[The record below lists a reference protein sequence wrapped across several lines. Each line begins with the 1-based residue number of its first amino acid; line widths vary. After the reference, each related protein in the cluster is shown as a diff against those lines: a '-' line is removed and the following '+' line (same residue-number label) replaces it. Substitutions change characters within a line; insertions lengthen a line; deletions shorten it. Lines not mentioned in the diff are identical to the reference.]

1 MPNARANS
9 TRTGRNGSQS
19 RPICSGRHKKR
30 FGRTLRRLPPAF
42 CNWLK
47 SQLKPWRVKSWCIG
61 KPSARYVAKMED
73 VLDVYQRPYDPLRPV
88 VCLDECSKEL
98 RSTPRGSILPESGGR
113 ELEDYEYE
121 RNGTRNLFLWVEP
134 LVSRR
139 RIQVTQRRTSVDF
152 AEVLRR
158 LVDFDYPQAKR
169 IVLVTDNLNTHTP
182 AALYERFEPEEARR
196 IANKIEWHY
205 TPEHGSW
212 LNIAEIELSVL
223 SRQCLSRRVADAGTL
238 EYNAAVWERERNSAQ
253 VTINWQ
259 FTTDDA
265 RIKLKRLYPEI
276 RQESVT

>member
-1 MPNARANS
+1 
-9 TRTGRNGSQS
+9 
-19 RPICSGRHKKR
+19 
-30 FGRTLRRLPPAF
+30 
-42 CNWLK
+42 
-47 SQLKPWRVKSWCIG
+47 
-61 KPSARYVAKMED
+61 MED

-134 LVSRR
+134 LVGRR
-139 RIQVTQRRTSVDF
+139 RIQVSQRRTSVDF

-158 LVDFDYPQAKR
+158 ALDEDYPQAER

-238 EYNAAVWERERNSAQ
+238 EHNAAVWERERNSAQ

-259 FTTDDA
+259 FTTADA